1 MHTIQHTLYSLVFI
15 LGLSL
20 TFQSANAQGAWK
32 VAKEKNGVKI
42 ETRFIDG
49 WSIKEYRATVYI
61 KTTLDEA
68 VEAYRDPIKRKSFMA
83 RSIEVSNLKENSK
96 TDIITYNLGNAPWPV
111 ADRDNIT
118 HSIFIKK
125 GNQVKVTMTS
135 LPNYIP
141 EKDGIVRVPRTKGH
155 WLFID
160 QGNGIVKVV
169 QQSVADLGGSV
180 PDWLVNSTI
189 VEGPYDVLLALKGIL
204 E

>member
-1 MHTIQHTLYSLVFI
+1 MRTIQHMFFTLIFI
-15 LGLSL
+15 LGLSFISQ
-20 TFQSANAQGAWK
+20 TAKAQGSWK

-42 ETRFIDG
+42 ETRFIEG

-61 KTTLDEA
+61 KTTLEEA
-68 VEAYRDPIKRKSFMA
+68 VEAYRDPVKRKSFMA
-83 RSIEVSNLKENSK
+83 RSIEVTNLKETSK

-111 ADRDNIT
+111 SDRDNVT

-125 GNQVKVTMTS
+125 GNQVKVTMKS

-141 EKDGIVRVPRTKGH
+141 EKEGIVRVPRTKGH

-189 VEGPYDVLLALKGIL
+189 IEGPYDVLLGLKGIL